1 MRSASFRS
9 RRLDKP
15 ATLRSLAAKCRTL
28 ADLTVSPNDK
38 QVLHTAAADL
48 DAQAVTAERA
58 QRKL

>member
-1 MRSASFRS
+1 M
-9 RRLDKP
+9 DKP

>member
-1 MRSASFRS
+1 MRSASFRL

-38 QVLHTAAADL
+38 QVLHTAADDF
-48 DAQAVTAERA
+48 DAEAKAAEDA
-58 QRKL
+58 PKA